1 MEDKVCLW
9 ISAGENACV
18 KVFLLPEGEKV
29 FSPEETEMW
38 EGKPFAKFTL
48 EKGRYLV
55 SVERSGCYS
64 VDQCI
69 ELEQDTRISLPALLR
84 ECRGF
89 EPREDR
95 HVFIHQKEAWDA
107 MSPDAD
113 ARWQPY
119 SVIYDTPYFRK
130 EQRTAG
136 AYRITTQNELL
147 AFLREQ
153 EKKNPWLTLFS
164 LGKTGIY
171 DLEIPLVVFT
181 KDLSAPAAS
190 VEEVGA
196 LLQRGNKPVVFYQAQ
211 IHGNE
216 PASGE
221 AALGMIAYLSTPEG
235 MALLDRIHIV
245 IMPRMNPEGALLFQ
259 RYNGQGLDLNRDYLA
274 ARGRETRVSIR
285 VFHAF
290 LPCLVLDGHEFL
302 GRKGIKERV
311 FRDEDI
317 QLSGGCAPN
326 ADPELMNS
334 SLSLLDS
341 SVKELA
347 RMGLRSFFYRGH
359 FSGSGMATAIRYFAE
374 IGAPTVLIESRG
386 IDMGTERFRRR
397 VMGHFTVARTC
408 LEAVAENPEYFLE
421 NSRRERA
428 HFENPYDR
436 EFVLEGKYTD
446 DPETD
451 ASYPVAFFDTETG
464 DLRKKADKS
473 VPVFRVPV
481 RTRPRPQS
489 YLIPLGKAWD
499 AFLVSLLE
507 RHRIRYE
514 LREKGTALSLRAF
527 EKAETGYRLA
537 EAREVVFPDGALEIP
552 VSQKTSHIVSF
563 LFEMDSADPVEAKKM
578 ILMNGLFFPRSE
590 TFIYRR
596 ENTN

>member
-1 MEDKVCLW
+1 MKDTVTLW
-9 ISAGENACV
+9 ISAGEDARV
-18 KVFLLPEGEKV
+18 KVFLLPKGEEA
-29 FSPEETEMW
+29 FSPETIEIW
-38 EGKPFAKFTL
+38 EGEPFFKFSL

-55 SVERSGCYS
+55 STERSGYYS
-64 VDQCI
+64 VDRCV
-69 ELEQDTRISLPALLR
+69 ELEGDIRISIPKLAR

-89 EPREDR
+89 EPREER
-95 HVFIHQKEAWDA
+95 HVFVHEKEAWDA
-107 MSPDAD
+107 MSPDED
-113 ARWQPY
+113 TRWEPY

-130 EQRTAG
+130 TGREVG

-147 AFLREQ
+147 DFLGEQ
-153 EKKNPWLTLFS
+153 EKKNPWLTLLS

-171 DLEIPLVVFT
+171 DLEIPLAVFS
-181 KDLSAPAAS
+181 KDLSAPITS
-190 VEEVGA
+190 VEEAGA
-196 LLQRGNKPVVFYQAQ
+196 ILQRGSKPVVFYQAQ

-259 RYNGQGLDLNRDYLA
+259 RSNGQGLDLNRDYLA
-274 ARGRETRVSIR
+274 VRARETKASLR

-290 LPCLVLDGHEFL
+290 LPSLVLDGHEFL

-341 SVKELA
+341 SIKELA
-347 RMGLRSFFYRGH
+347 RMGLRSFFYHGH

-374 IGAPTVLIESRG
+374 LGAPTVLIESRG

-408 LEAVAENPEYFLE
+408 MEAVAKNPEYFLE

-428 HFENPYDR
+428 RFEDPFDR

-446 DPETD
+446 NPETD

-464 DLRKKADKS
+464 ELQKKADKS

-489 YLIPLGKAWD
+489 YLIPLGETWEQ
-499 AFLVSLLE
+499 LLISLLE

-514 LREKGTALSLRAF
+514 LRDQGTELSLRAF

-537 EAREVVFPDGALEIP
+537 EAREVAFPNGALEIP
-552 VSQKTSHIVSF
+552 VAQPMSHIVSF
-563 LFEMDSADPVEAKKM
+563 LFEMDSADSVEAKKM
-578 ILMNGLFFPRSE
+578 IRMDALFFPK
-590 TFIYRR
+590 TDCCVYRR
-596 ENTN
+596 ERA